1 MIIPQ
6 MTSLMSSGRSVA
18 LMEEAVRRVG
28 IVRAFGNGRFERRTD
43 EVLEEET
50 VSLVVDGREEA
61 SVILTPGNEEEW
73 ALGHLACRR
82 MILSMADVASLEVE
96 PGRVLLARRVA
107 REGIPLKTRIVHT
120 ASTRLVERSRVM
132 EALPRPLPVDWTV
145 PFEAVQEAI
154 AELSAAPLFGRTGSV
169 HVVVLVS
176 VEKDGERFRVE
187 DVGRHNAVDK
197 AAGWA
202 IRKNLDLSR
211 TFLAV
216 SGRLPADMV
225 LKAIGARVPLLAS
238 VSAATAAGVDAALEG
253 GVTLIGFAREG
264 RMNIYSVPERI
275 EGCSKV

>member
-1 MIIPQ
+1 MD
-6 MTSLMSSGRSVA
+6 
-18 LMEEAVRRVG
+18 EAVRRVG
-28 IVRAFGNGRFERRTD
+28 IVRACGNGRFERRTD
-43 EVLEEET
+43 EVLEEKT

-82 MILSMADVASLEVE
+82 MILSMEDVASLEVE
-96 PGRVLLARRVA
+96 PGRVVLTRRA
-107 REGIPLKTRIVHT
+107 NREGIPLKTRILHT
-120 ASTRLVERSRVM
+120 ASTRLVERGRVM
-132 EALPRPLPVDWTV
+132 DALPRPIPVEWTV
-145 PFEAVQEAI
+145 SFETVQQAVAG
-154 AELSAAPLFGRTGSV
+154 LSEGPLFGRTGSV

-176 VEKDGERFRVE
+176 VEKEGVRFRVE

-197 AAGWA
+197 AVGWA
-202 IRKNLDLSR
+202 VRKELDLSR

-225 LKAIGARVPLLAS
+225 LKAIGARIPLLAS

-264 RMNIYSVPERI
+264 RMNIYSLPERI
-275 EGCSKV
+275 DGYSKG